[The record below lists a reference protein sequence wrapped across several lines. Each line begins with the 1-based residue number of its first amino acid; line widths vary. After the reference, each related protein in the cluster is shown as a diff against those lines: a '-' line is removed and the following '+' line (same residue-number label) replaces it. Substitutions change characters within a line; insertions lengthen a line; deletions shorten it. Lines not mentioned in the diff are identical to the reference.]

1 MLILFLPPVEL
12 QRPVGRVS
20 VCPNNKLERRRAQ
33 DYIVTT
39 LYTTLHF
46 EGGPRVESSR
56 RLRLERKNTLQSSPP
71 QPLLVALMVFS
82 LLNLCK
88 EFRPPS
94 L

>member
-12 QRPVGRVS
+12 ERPVGRVY
-20 VCPNNKLERRRAQ
+20 PNNKLERRRAQ

-46 EGGPRVESSR
+46 QGGPRVESSR
-56 RLRLERKNTLQSSPP
+56 RLRLERKNTLQSSPLSTFACCP
-71 QPLLVALMVFS
+71 DG

>member
-12 QRPVGRVS
+12 QRPVGR

-46 EGGPRVESSR
+46 QGGPRVESSR
-56 RLRLERKNTLQSSPP
+56 RLRLERKNTLQS
-71 QPLLVALMVFS
+71 
-82 LLNLCK
+82 
-88 EFRPPS
+88 PPS
-94 L
+94 TFACCPDGLLSPQSLQRV

>member
-12 QRPVGRVS
+12 ERPVGRVS

-46 EGGPRVESSR
+46 QGGPRVESSR
-56 RLRLERKNTLQSSPP
+56 RLRLERKNTLQSSPLSTFACCPDGLLSP
-71 QPLLVALMVFS
+71 QS
-82 LLNLCK
+82 LQ
-88 EFRPPS
+88 RV
-94 L
+94 

>member
-12 QRPVGRVS
+12 ERPVGRVS

-46 EGGPRVESSR
+46 QGG
-56 RLRLERKNTLQSSPP
+56 LE
-71 QPLLVALMVFS
+71 
-82 LLNLCK
+82 
-88 EFRPPS
+88 
-94 L
+94 